1 MSFNIG
7 LSGLYAANKNLDVTG
22 NNIANVATTGF
33 KGSRV
38 EFGDQYAQSIR
49 GTSGNVNTG
58 SGVTVN
64 SVSQQ
69 FQQGNLTT
77 GTGNSLDLAINGNGF
92 FQLSNSG
99 EKLYTR
105 AGAFHTDKDGYVINS
120 EGMNLQGYNVDGN
133 GNVVVG
139 TLANLRVDSSNL
151 APSTTSMI
159 TNVANLNSTT
169 TAPSITTFDPTDTK
183 SYNLKYDTPIYDS
196 QGNAHKLESYFV
208 KTGVNSWSMYTL
220 VDGQN
225 ISPADPT
232 APVDPQLDRVDFKF
246 DSAGNLSLPRTSTGD
261 VDAADP
267 NAPQPVSGSK
277 VTLNADGTFQVADW
291 KPLIQTG
298 TAANPVWAENGA
310 TGSATGIKLDM
321 TGISQTASVSG
332 LITQSQNGYATGQIS
347 AMSVDST
354 GNLFATYT
362 NGQSK
367 VIGQVSLTS
376 FANVQGLASAGG
388 TNWRETFA
396 SGVPVSGPPETGT
409 LGYITGQAL
418 EESNVDLTA
427 ELVNLIKAQSNY
439 QANAKTIST
448 QSTILQTTIQM
459 VG

>member
-58 SGVTVN
+58 SGVAVN

-169 TAPSITTFDPTDTK
+169 TTPSITTFDPTDTK

-232 APVDPQLDRVDFKF
+232 APVDAQLDRVDFKF
-246 DSAGNLSLPRTSTGD
+246 DSAGNLSLPRTATGD